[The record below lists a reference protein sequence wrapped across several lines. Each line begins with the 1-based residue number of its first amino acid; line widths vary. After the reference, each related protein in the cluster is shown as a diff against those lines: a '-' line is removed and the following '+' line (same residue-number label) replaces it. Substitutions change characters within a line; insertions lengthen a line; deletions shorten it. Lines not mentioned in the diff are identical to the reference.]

1 MTATR
6 QAACLLLLGCIV
18 ATAPTAAPGAD
29 LHAYWDDRCAACHGD
44 SGPFA
49 RATLRVVDGR
59 LAGPH
64 HGTAVDG
71 FLRSHHL
78 APELHA
84 PVVAMLIAQ
93 ATTPPLYSTHCA
105 GCHGPAAV
113 LVRESLRWDGTQWVS
128 RRRGQP
134 LERLLASHG
143 GASAADV
150 HVLARTL
157 RRVAEEV
164 GLPGGPSAP

>member
-1 MTATR
+1 
-6 QAACLLLLGCIV
+6 
-18 ATAPTAAPGAD
+18 
-29 LHAYWDDRCAACHGD
+29 
-44 SGPFA
+44 
-49 RATLRVVDGR
+49 
-59 LAGPH
+59 
-64 HGTAVDG
+64 
-71 FLRSHHL
+71 
-78 APELHA
+78 
-84 PVVAMLIAQ
+84 
-93 ATTPPLYSTHCA
+93 
-105 GCHGPAAV
+105 V

-150 HVLARTL
+150 PVLARTL